1 MQGGENKSEDLME
14 FQSIVISCL
23 LMSDSIIGI
32 VQLDFRGYFIL
43 QAVDTEAIRGGLW
56 MY

>member
-1 MQGGENKSEDLME
+1 ME

-43 QAVDTEAIRGGLW
+43 QAVDTEAIRGGLR
-56 MY
+56 MLYVY